1 MAALRAVIL
10 FLGFDIILKVF
21 NSKGKAMNQTLAKAE
36 NQYLVKRS
44 VTWEQFKTL
53 QSAFDEI
60 GGTRMIYC
68 EGELEIMGIGR
79 LHEMICA
86 LLGLLLG
93 RYFMLKRIR
102 FVATGAYTQ
111 ELQDITEF
119 QSDLSYNFDT
129 EKDVSDLCIEIVVT
143 SGSTK
148 KLRKY
153 QLLGVPEVWFWQNGK
168 ISIYRLENGEYVEV
182 TTSVWLPDLDIV
194 HLEECLLMDS
204 QLDAMTAFEQK
215 YI

>member
-1 MAALRAVIL
+1 MAYKTHEQSPTIL
-10 FLGFDIILKVF
+10 SIIS
-21 NSKGKAMNQTLAKAE
+21 SKGKAMIPTLAKAE
-36 NQYLVKRS
+36 NQYLIKRA

-60 GGTRMIYC
+60 GGVRMVYC

-111 ELQDITEF
+111 ELQDATEF
-119 QSDLSYNFDT
+119 QADLSYNFDI
-129 EKDVSDLCIEIVVT
+129 EKDISDLCIEIVVT

-168 ISIYRLENGEYVEV
+168 ISIYRSENSGYVEV
-182 TTSVWLPDLDIV
+182 KTSVWLPDLDIE
-194 HLEECLLMDS
+194 HLEQCLLMDS
-204 QLDAMTAFEQK
+204 QLDAMTAFEEK
-215 YI
+215 YT